1 MNIDQL
7 TTNKTNLE
15 LLSSALRTI
24 GANFDVPT
32 LELILAVKELVDA
45 KGADISIGEIG
56 AISNVIAEKYNLN
69 G

>member
-1 MNIDQL
+1 MNTDQL
-7 TTNKTNLE
+7 ITNQTNLE

-56 AISNVIAEKYNLN
+56 TISNAIAEKYKLN
-69 G
+69 S